1 MLYNINYSNV
11 AEAMVS
17 KGYATV
23 IRYRQDDDQRS
34 SHYDELLAAEMK
46 ATKSGAGVHAKKN
59 IPNHRVA
66 DVSGVRCIIFQSAEK
81 NFIPCFIC
89 NPFIQWKCVSSCRT
103 WRRLSSSFRFYSELL
118 EQKPWW
124 NLLRVALG

>member
-1 MLYNINYSNV
+1 V

-59 IPNHRVA
+59 IPNHRVT

-81 NFIPCFIC
+81 NFV
-89 NPFIQWKCVSSCRT
+89 PFLLPSIYGGIVFLFCRT
-103 WRRLSSSFRFYSELL
+103 WPRQSSSFRLYSELL
-118 EQKPWW
+118 EQKLW
-124 NLLRVALG
+124 